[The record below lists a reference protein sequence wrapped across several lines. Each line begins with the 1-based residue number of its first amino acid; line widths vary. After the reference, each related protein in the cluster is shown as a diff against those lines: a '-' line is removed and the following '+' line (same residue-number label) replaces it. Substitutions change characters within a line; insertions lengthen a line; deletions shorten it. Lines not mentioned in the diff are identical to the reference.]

1 MTDRFHVMKF
11 DDFTEFELEHI
22 WAKMCHDKGF
32 RVNDKVCAVVRRR
45 LKKQRGREG
54 FNNAR
59 AVRKMFEKAEQPA
72 RQRWSRA
79 YAQYE
84 LLQQQP
90 APELEIIIT
99 DVIGE
104 KPDRHTTHPEVMPPL
119 YIRARACILPHLFCR

>member
-22 WAKMCHDKGF
+22 WTKMCRDKGF

-45 LKKQRGREG
+45 LSKQRGRED
-54 FNNAR
+54 FSNAR
-59 AVRKMFEKAEQPA
+59 AVRNMFEKAEQPA

-79 YAQYE
+79 YAQCE
-84 LLQQQP
+84 LQQQP

-119 YIRARACILPHLFCR
+119 RIHVCIHCLTHFAD

>member
-1 MTDRFHVMKF
+1 
-11 DDFTEFELEHI
+11 
-22 WAKMCHDKGF
+22 
-32 RVNDKVCAVVRRR
+32 
-45 LKKQRGREG
+45 
-54 FNNAR
+54 
-59 AVRKMFEKAEQPA
+59 MFEKAEQPA

-84 LLQQQP
+84 LQRQP

-119 YIRARACILPHLFCR
+119 RIHVCIHGLTHFAD